1 MNDYSFGVVVVV
13 KTENETKFLIVH
25 QTNGHWSF
33 PKGHRE
39 GEETAEESARRELWE
54 ETGIKDA
61 KLDLSK
67 EFYEEYTF
75 TKDGVEYHK
84 KNTFFVGFLDREIE
98 FLPQEA
104 EVSECKYATFEE
116 AMEIFEY
123 EDTKSLLRE
132 VVEYLSSVVK

>member
-13 KTENETKFLIVH
+13 KTENEPKFLIIH

-33 PKGHRE
+33 PKGHKE

-54 ETGIKDA
+54 ETGIKDV

-67 EFYEEYTF
+67 EFYEEYNF
-75 TKDGVEYHK
+75 TEDGVEYQK
-84 KNTFFVGFLDREIE
+84 KNTFFIGYLDSEIAVT
-98 FLPQEA
+98 PQA
-104 EVSECKYATFEE
+104 EEVLEYKYATFDE
-116 AMEIFEY
+116 ALKTFEY

-132 VVEYLSSVVK
+132 VVEYLSSMVK